1 VKLTDLVK
9 ALKTLSEKVN
19 SYLDDLLAGRQPEE
33 LYSASNHLIEAGG
46 KRIRPFIALQSCKV
60 VGGDVEEAIPVA
72 AAVELI
78 HNFTLVHDDIMDG
91 DDTRRGAPTVHV
103 KYGVPM
109 AINAGDMLFAKAYE
123 AVLMAVERDVSTGM
137 ILKLLEKLTRAVQT
151 VCEGQAV
158 DMTFENR
165 NSVSEEEYMRM
176 ISKKTAALLVA
187 SAEMGA
193 LVGGGS
199 EEQVNHLG
207 RAMNAAGLAFQIADD
222 VLGVTANERVLGKPV
237 GSDVREGKKT
247 ILVCHALNH
256 ADTRQKEL
264 LLKTLGNK
272 SASAKDIEESIGI
285 LRSAGSVDYALK
297 KAEDLTQKA
306 KSELES
312 FPKTDARDL
321 MISLVE
327 YFVARER

>member
-1 VKLTDLVK
+1 MKLADLVK
-9 ALKTLSEKVN
+9 ALNVLSDEVN
-19 SYLDDLLAGRQPEE
+19 SHLNDLLAGGQPEE
-33 LYSASNHLIEAGG
+33 LYSASSHLIEAGG
-46 KRIRPFIALQSCKV
+46 KRIRPFIVLQSCKM
-60 VGGDVEEAIPVA
+60 VGGETEEAIPVA

-78 HNFTLVHDDIMDG
+78 HNFTLIHDDIMDG
-91 DDTRRGAPTVHV
+91 DDTRRGSPTVHV

-123 AVLMAVERDVSTGM
+123 ALLIAAERNVSAGM
-137 ILKLLEKLTRAVQT
+137 ILKLLEKLTKAVQT
-151 VCEGQAV
+151 VCEGQAL
-158 DMTFENR
+158 DMIFENR
-165 NSVSEEEYMRM
+165 LSVSEEDYMRM
-176 ISKKTAALLVA
+176 ISQKTAALLAA

-199 EEQVNHLG
+199 ERQVNHLG
-207 RAMNAAGLAFQIADD
+207 QAMNAAGLAFQIADD

-256 ADTRQKEL
+256 AETPQKES

-272 SASAKDIEESIGI
+272 SASAQDIEESIQI

-297 KAEDLTQKA
+297 KAENLTQRA

-312 FPKTDARDL
+312 FPKTEARDL

-327 YFVARER
+327 YFVARDR

>member
-1 VKLTDLVK
+1 M
-9 ALKTLSEKVN
+9 
-19 SYLDDLLAGRQPEE
+19 
-33 LYSASNHLIEAGG
+33 
-46 KRIRPFIALQSCKV
+46 
-60 VGGDVEEAIPVA
+60 VGGETEKAIPVA

-78 HNFTLVHDDIMDG
+78 HNFTLIHDDIMDG
-91 DDTRRGAPTVHV
+91 DDTRRGSTTVHV

-123 AVLMAVERDVSTGM
+123 ALLVAAERDVSAGM
-137 ILKLLEKLTRAVQT
+137 ILKLLEKLTKAVQT
-151 VCEGQAV
+151 VCEGQAL
-158 DMTFENR
+158 DMIFENR
-165 NSVSEEEYMRM
+165 RSVSEEDYMRM
-176 ISKKTAALLVA
+176 ISQKTAALLVA

-199 EEQVNHLG
+199 ERQVNHLG
-207 RAMNAAGLAFQIADD
+207 QAMNAAGLAFQIADD

-256 ADTRQKEL
+256 AETRQKEL

-272 SASAKDIEESIGI
+272 SASAQDIEESIQI

-297 KAEDLTQKA
+297 KAENLTQRA

-312 FPKTDARDL
+312 FPKTEARDL

-327 YFVARER
+327 YFVARDR

>member
-1 VKLTDLVK
+1 M
-9 ALKTLSEKVN
+9 
-19 SYLDDLLAGRQPEE
+19 
-33 LYSASNHLIEAGG
+33 
-46 KRIRPFIALQSCKV
+46 
-60 VGGDVEEAIPVA
+60 VGGEAEEAIPAA

-78 HNFTLVHDDIMDG
+78 HNFTLIHDDIMDG
-91 DDTRRGAPTVHV
+91 DDTRRGAPTVHM

-123 AVLMAVERDVSTGM
+123 AVLMAPGRDAGNSM
-137 ILKLLEKLTRAVQT
+137 ILKLLEKLTKAVQT
-151 VCEGQAV
+151 VCEGQAL

-165 NSVSEEEYMRM
+165 NSVSEEEYMKM
-176 ISKKTAALLVA
+176 ISQKTAALLVA

-199 EEQVNHLG
+199 EKQVNHLG

-222 VLGVTANERVLGKPV
+222 VLGATANERVLGKPV
-237 GSDVREGKKT
+237 GSDIREGKKT

-256 ADTRQKEL
+256 TETRQKEL

-272 SASAKDIEESIGI
+272 SASAQDIEESVQI

-327 YFVARER
+327 YFIARDR